1 MNRLSI
7 KTNLIA
13 LAVALLASLLALGF
27 YFAANVLGDLAK
39 VNAHKEGT
47 TLLNKVWPL
56 TLAKARGEDVSSFSN
71 ITSDAYPTFA
81 ICFTNAGKGKK
92 GTPIKAL
99 HNVSIGKL
107 ADFSKCVMNTAH
119 LLETNNRA
127 DIFLAET
134 TAFSMPLLASRL
146 STMINSGH
154 KVSKKDK
161 LNPFDRM
168 MFTIHAGQFKVIGDN
183 LSKALRTDYKFFGIS
198 MDENLEKLAG
208 NFRKANGQYQ
218 GAAGKFSVA
227 LGSAE
232 TGKSLKIEPVDA
244 RYTAFLT
251 AIDVLNKD
259 LSKRLTDRKLV
270 EGNALKTKL
279 TVAAVG
285 ILILFLA
292 ACFFSIAIYKTI
304 TSKISALDKDIRA
317 MVNTSND
324 QVMMG
329 ELQIANY
336 RCEIGQVARAVGYF
350 RDAVV
355 QKMREDEKVARSE
368 AAEMRKKQV
377 DTIVADFQAT
387 SETMLLAVEDGVDRM
402 KNSSST
408 LFDAAQE
415 TSQLVTNVNDS
426 SSTSSENIKSVAT
439 AAEEM
444 EQSIRSINHQAS
456 KVTAIV
462 EQATEQA
469 TDANDDIALLSQSAS
484 SISEIVSLIKDIAEQ
499 TNLLALNA
507 TIEAARAGEAGRGFA
522 VVASEVKAL
531 ANQTATATERI
542 GHGVGDIQSRTS
554 NVVEK
559 MRSISETMT
568 DAKDHA
574 VEITQVLENQ
584 NQVTMDINQ
593 NASFA
598 NRASESVAADVQ
610 KVGKA
615 AHSTNNA
622 ANTVREA
629 SEEMSTKTTD
639 LRNEVKTFLSRVATV

>member
-1 MNRLSI
+1 MNTFSI

-13 LAVALLASLLALGF
+13 LAAALLASLLAFGI
-27 YFAANVLGDLAK
+27 YFAANVWGDLAK
-39 VNAHKEGT
+39 VNTHKAGT
-47 TLLNKVWPL
+47 ALLNKAWPL
-56 TLAKARGEDVSSFSN
+56 TLAKARGEDVSSYSN
-71 ITSDAYPTFA
+71 ITAEAYPTFS

-99 HNVSIGKL
+99 HNVSVGKL

-119 LLETNNRA
+119 LMETNDRG
-127 DIFLAET
+127 DMFLAET
-134 TAFSMPLLASRL
+134 TALYMPLLVSRL
-146 STMINSGH
+146 STMIKSGH
-154 KVSKKDK
+154 KVHKKEK

-168 MFTIHAGQFKVIGDN
+168 MFLIHAGQFKVIGDN
-183 LSKALRTDYKFFGIS
+183 ISKATRTDFKLFDIS
-198 MDENLEKLAG
+198 MDKKLDKLASD
-208 NFRKANGQYQ
+208 FRKANGKYQ

-232 TGKSLKIEPVDA
+232 SGKNLKIKTTET

-251 AIDVLNKD
+251 AIDALNKD
-259 LSKRLTDRKLV
+259 LSQRLTNRKLV
-270 EGNALKTKL
+270 EGDALKTKL
-279 TVAAVG
+279 TLAAMG
-285 ILILFLA
+285 ILILILA
-292 ACFFSIAIYKTI
+292 GCFFSVRVYKTI
-304 TSKISALDKDIRA
+304 MSKISTLDKDIRA
-317 MVNTSND
+317 MVQTSDD
-324 QVMMG
+324 QAVMG
-329 ELQIANY
+329 ELELANY
-336 RCEIGQVARAVGYF
+336 TCEIGQVARAVGYF

-368 AAEMRKKQV
+368 AAETRKKQV
-377 DTIVADFQAT
+377 DTIVADFQDT
-387 SETMLLAVEDGVDRM
+387 SETMLLAVENGVERM
-402 KNSSST
+402 KHSSST

-415 TSQLVTNVNDS
+415 TSQLVSNVNVS
-426 SSTSSENIKSVAT
+426 SSTSSESIKSVAT

-456 KVTAIV
+456 EVTAIV

-469 TDANDDIALLSQSAS
+469 ANANDDIALLSESAG

-531 ANQTATATERI
+531 ASQTATATERI
-542 GHGVGDIQSRTS
+542 GQGVGDIQSRTS

-568 DAKDHA
+568 DAKEHA
-574 VEITQVLENQ
+574 IEITQVLENQ
-584 NQVTMDINQ
+584 NQVTMDINH

-598 NRASESVAADVQ
+598 NSASESVSADVH
-610 KVGKA
+610 KVGEA
-615 AHSTNNA
+615 AHSTNSA
-622 ANTVREA
+622 VNTVREA

-639 LRNEVKTFLSRVATV
+639 LRNEVKTFLSRVAAV